1 MDEVSES
8 EINEIK
14 SFESEETSEEDNVL
28 DNESYDILNESS
40 SCDEEEEENDA
51 MQVDEER
58 LNKKVIESLR
68 LLHLKSI
75 YNFTE
80 VAYNDIIKLFANKNI
95 SLYKVKKILEEF
107 TEFIPTFYDIYENFY
122 ICYTD
127 VYESYQNC
135 LLCNLSKYDLNNKLK
150 KVMPYLSIKEILK
163 IQYNNKVRAKELL
176 YHYEYITNKKLD
188 DNDLDNIF
196 NEDIYKE
203 LLERNLFKN
212 NRNIA
217 FTISYNRYQIFK
229 QKTDDC
235 WIFFIIN
242 NNLDSL
248 IKVKKENLL
257 ILFLISELKQLK
269 DFNTFL

>member
-1 MDEVSES
+1 
-8 EINEIK
+8 
-14 SFESEETSEEDNVL
+14 
-28 DNESYDILNESS
+28 
-40 SCDEEEEENDA
+40 
-51 MQVDEER
+51 MQIDEER
-58 LNKKVIESLR
+58 LNKEVIEGLR
-68 LLHLKSI
+68 LLHLKSL

-80 VAYNDIIKLFANKNI
+80 AVYNDIIKLFANKNI

-107 TEFIPTFYDIYENFY
+107 TGLVLTFYDICENSY

-163 IQYNNKVRAKELL
+163 IQYNNKVRSKELL
-176 YHYEYITNKKLD
+176 YHYEYIINKKLD
-188 DNDLDNIF
+188 DNDLNDIF
-196 NEDIYKE
+196 DRDVYKE

-212 NRNIA
+212 NKDIV
-217 FTISYNRYQIFK
+217 FTISCDGYQIFK

-235 WIFFIIN
+235 WAFLIIN
-242 NNLDSL
+242 NNLDPL

-257 ILFLISELKQLK
+257 IPFLIPRPKQLK
-269 DFNTFL
+269 DFNTFLRPFINEMKELEGKYFI

>member
-14 SFESEETSEEDNVL
+14 SFESEETSEEDDVL
-28 DNESYDILNESS
+28 DNESYNILNESS

-68 LLHLKSI
+68 LLHLKSL

-80 VAYNDIIKLFANKNI
+80 VAYNDIIKLFTNKNI
-95 SLYKVKKILEEF
+95 SLYKVKKILKEF
-107 TEFIPTFYDIYENFY
+107 TRLIPTFYNICENFC
-122 ICYTD
+122 ICYTN
-127 VYESYQNC
+127 VYKSYQNC
-135 LLCNLSKYDLNNKLK
+135 PLYNSSRYDSNNKPK
-150 KVMPYLSIKEILK
+150 KVMPYLSIKKMLK

-176 YHYEYITNKKLD
+176 YHYEYIINKELD
-188 DNDLDNIF
+188 DNDLNNIF
-196 NEDIYKE
+196 DRDIYKE

-212 NRNIA
+212 NRDIV
-217 FTISYNRYQIFK
+217 FTISCDGYQIFK

-235 WIFFIIN
+235 WTFLIIN
-242 NNLDSL
+242 NNLDPL
-248 IKVKKENLL
+248 IRVKKENLL
-257 ILFLISELKQLK
+257 IPFLIPGPK
-269 DFNTFL
+269 